1 LWRSVTSI
9 ELIALHLSPVVSVL
23 IVRVLFVSDPEI
35 SIGSWTDWTGPINPC
50 VVVAKVS
57 TTTVKVVA
65 WSAGSTVSSSWVML
79 LEISRWPT
87 ESGLLLSIAAVLE
100 ILYVTV
106 PGAYLK
112 DNDPLV
118 GATGTAGWETGGIGI
133 GEGAAGR
140 ELPVPLQANANP
152 GRRHQ
157 HLLRSGIFI
166 YFSPDILW
174 RKRTTSGD
182 TSPEV
187 VILAEQPV
195 YKPGPVGL
203 RK

>member
-1 LWRSVTSI
+1 MVKFVASSTGSM
-9 ELIALHLSPVVSVL
+9 VS
-23 IVRVLFVSDPEI
+23 
-35 SIGSWTDWTGPINPC
+35 N
-50 VVVAKVS
+50 
-57 TTTVKVVA
+57 
-65 WSAGSTVSSSWVML
+65 SWVIL
-79 LEISRWPT
+79 VEISRWPA
-87 ESGLLLSIAAVLE
+87 ESGLLLSIAALLE

-106 PGAYLK
+106 PDAYLK
-112 DNDPLV
+112 ESDALA
-118 GATGTAGWETGGIGI
+118 GATGTAGWETGGISI

-152 GRRHQ
+152 ERRHQ

-166 YFSPDILW
+166 YFSPDILR